1 MYKIKLL
8 IASLLMSLCAAPGVL
23 AKGSEL
29 KFESEIVAIGEADG
43 GIGVLTI
50 LVKGFEVPV
59 IVDDDTRIEAGGDEI
74 GLPDLSVGDKVKVD
88 AWFED
93 SAIVADEVRLLE
105 HESEQFRLRGEI
117 SDVEFAG
124 TPTATGT
131 LESTRITLLGVDVF
145 VDGETDIVSR
155 GSGRGNRVPASDL
168 LPGDEVDVRG
178 IYDGGLLWADRIKVG
193 ERELGFIEVEGGYVE
208 ATDDG
213 FVINLRESGQLR
225 VIVGDETVVKGE
237 AAEGAKVEVQG
248 SLNESLAIVAVKV
261 EFEGADGE
269 RDLRKIKQEAR
280 EELKKE
286 REKERAREHEKE
298 RGKKHEEEH
307 DEELEDEHDE
317 ELGEE
322 HEEVAE
328 EEQAEE
334 EQSSGE
340 EV

>member
-29 KFESEIVAIGEADG
+29 KFESEIVAIGETDG

-59 IVDDDTRIEAGGDEI
+59 IVDDDTRIEAGGDEV
-74 GLPDLSVGDKVKVD
+74 GLDDLAVGDKVKVD

-117 SDVEFAG
+117 SEVEFAG

-155 GSGRGNRVPASDL
+155 GSGKGNRVPASDL

-193 ERELGFIEVEGGYVE
+193 ERELGFIEVEGEYLE
-208 ATDDG
+208 ATEDG
-213 FVINLRESGQLR
+213 FRIDLQESGQLR
-225 VIVGDETVVKGE
+225 VIVGDETVVEGE

-248 SLNESLAIVAVKV
+248 TLNESLAIVASKV

-286 REKERAREHEKE
+286 RAKEREK
-298 RGKKHEEEH
+298 EH

-317 ELGEE
+317 ELEEE
-322 HEEVAE
+322 HEEAAE
-328 EEQAEE
+328 EEQGEE
-334 EQSSGE
+334 EQSSSE

>member
-1 MYKIKLL
+1 MYKVKLL
-8 IASLLMSLCAAPGVL
+8 IASLMMSLCAAGGVL

-59 IVDDDTRIEAGGDEI
+59 IVDDDTRIEAAGDEM
-74 GLPDLSVGDKVKVD
+74 GLHDLAVGDKVKVD

-105 HESEQFRLRGEI
+105 REQEQFRLRGEI
-117 SDVEFAG
+117 SEVEFAG

-155 GSGRGNRVPASDL
+155 GSGKGNRVPASDL

-178 IYDGGLLWADRIKVG
+178 SYDGGLLWADRIKVG
-193 ERELGFIEVEGGYVE
+193 ERELGFIELEGEYL
-208 ATDDG
+208 APTDDG
-213 FVINLRESGQLR
+213 FRIDLRESGQLR
-225 VIVGDETVVKGE
+225 VIVGDDTVVEGE
-237 AAEGAKVEVQG
+237 PAEGAKVEVQG
-248 SLNESLAIVAVKV
+248 TLNESLAIVAAKV

-269 RDLRKIKQEAR
+269 RDLRRIKQEAR

-286 REKERAREHEKE
+286 REKEHAKGREKE
-298 RGKKHEEEH
+298 HEEEH
-307 DEELEDEHDE
+307 DEELADEHDE
-317 ELGEE
+317 ELEEE

-328 EEQAEE
+328 EEQGEE